1 MRDSLGKSLRNL
13 KWIKIRKSRI
23 SAVLLA
29 LSLVV
34 SLGVF
39 WGLRQPG
46 LTLAGDADC
55 GILEHTHDDACHTQ
69 GTTCLYEEHTHSITC
84 YADET
89 ENVETMLDW
98 QKMFADYPYT
108 GNLRED
114 LVGIAQ
120 TQVGYSESTRNFEVG
135 QDGVRRGYTRY
146 SAWYGTPYRDW
157 SAMFVSF
164 CLSYAKADP
173 EEFPGNTGAAAMA
186 ELWNKLGKYEPV
198 GDYVPVS
205 GDLVFFTNNTVGIV
219 AAVKNATFYVI
230 RGDMEDAVRG
240 EILSLADESIAGWG
254 LTEETEPPPGDGA
267 EKATDDLAPDK
278 QAPPDAEDE
287 DGAATLT
294 LKNSA
299 ATSVELIPTYF
310 SLLDKDDQKL
320 GMEGQ
325 NYLAYLGTIYHLT
338 ARFSNEAGFT
348 AGTYHYQLPAG
359 LVVVGKTAGE
369 FKLLRN
375 DAVVGEWTLAEIDG
389 QLTLSMVFYDNIK
402 SYPNITIS
410 TPTEIRFAEE
420 GTVDFAGNEPFT
432 VTVQEPPADGLTS
445 TVLEKWIDETKLTE
459 NANKLPWKVHLV
471 GRADSDIPGN
481 TISDRLLSGSDLGVH
496 KYTQADMNAGINVG
510 VGHYN
515 PETGQNFWWAWTVKP
530 GDPNLIWTEDQW
542 IYTIPEQVVA
552 YGQTVTLGNEGW
564 EYYFEYSSTPMDEGS
579 QAYMNRV
586 TVDGQVREV
595 WYYFTYHITEAEV
608 NKTGTFLGEADGGA
622 FYWELQVT
630 LPGMEAGK
638 KAEKGWYL
646 QDYME
651 VVSTSLNVVDHIT
664 NDANKSSVT
673 ANYKGATINVP
684 HILYAT
690 ETEPFAWDNS
700 WSPDY
705 DGVYYGR
712 QLELL
717 HLCDC
722 TAETCAA
729 WGESGCTT
737 KHWFEVDGKGYI
749 KNYCT
754 CWTATEAATFT
765 FAYRTTDLSLTQ
777 TYGKLGYTLRN
788 RADLYMKSDGPGAND
803 WGAVWMGSTATSVVI
818 PELLSKERIREFDGA
833 PAQYRITVNEAKMAL
848 PSGTPLTIRDEMS
861 TTMVFVNG
869 SMKITAQDALGNTT
883 VLRQGEDFTVTYH
896 GEGEQLGTDGKP
908 EHQIGING
916 EPVHIVEIQILHPQ
930 PMTYTLDYE
939 TALLIEAGTSEDIR
953 YTNTAVLEIWDKE
966 LTATISDKYFAD
978 INIAADGYEVRLHKI
993 ESLEGNPLGG
1003 AKFGL
1008 FSEHGGLIATEETD
1022 GLGNLVIKTDILA
1035 GIYLQPHTLY
1045 YMQEQEAP
1053 PGYQLDDTKHW
1064 LCFCDSASGSCA
1076 ACDALT
1082 AEKTAICI
1090 PFGQAGPI
1098 EAVNELQYYDL
1109 PETGGPGIYPM
1120 ILAGV
1125 ILIITSLVY
1134 GTIRRRKRERRGVG

>member
-135 QDGVRRGYTRY
+135 QDGIRRGYTRY
-146 SAWYGTPYRDW
+146 GAWYGTPYRDW

-186 ELWNKLGKYEPV
+186 ELWNKLGKHELV
-198 GDYVPVS
+198 GDYVPVV

-219 AAVKNATFYVI
+219 AEVKNATFYVI

-240 EILSLADESIAGWG
+240 EILSLSDETIAGWG
-254 LTEETEPPPGDGA
+254 LTEEAEPPPG
-267 EKATDDLAPDK
+267 
-278 QAPPDAEDE
+278 AEDE
-287 DGAATLT
+287 DTEEDGAAAFT

-299 ATSVELIPTYF
+299 AASVELVPTYI
-310 SLLDKDDQKL
+310 SLLDKDDQVL
-320 GMEGQ
+320 GSEGQ
-325 NYLAYLGTIYHLT
+325 NYIAYLGTTYHLT
-338 ARFSNEAGFT
+338 ARFYSEGGFA

-359 LVVVGKTAGE
+359 LVAVGKTAGE
-369 FKLLRN
+369 FKLQR
-375 DAVVGEWTLAEIDG
+375 DDKTVVGEWELVDIEG
-389 QLTLSMVFYDNIK
+389 RLTLSMVFYENIK
-402 SYPNITIS
+402 SYPKITIS
-410 TPTEIRFAEE
+410 APMEIRFSAE
-420 GTVDFAGNEPFT
+420 GTVSFAGNAPFT
-432 VTVQEPPADGLTS
+432 VLVQKPPDEVLPS
-445 TVLEKWIDETKLTE
+445 TVLEKWINTDKLTP
-459 NANKLPWKVHLV
+459 NADKLPWKVHVV
-471 GRADSDIPGN
+471 GKAGSDIPGS
-481 TISDRLLSGSDLGVH
+481 TISDRLLSGSTIGTH
-496 KYTQADMNAGINVG
+496 QYTQADMDAGINVG
-510 VGHYN
+510 VSQYD
-515 PETGQNFWWAWTVKP
+515 PETGQFLNWYQWTVYK
-530 GDPNLIWTEDQW
+530 GDPNLTWTETQW
-542 IYTIPEQVVA
+542 MYTIPEQIEA
-552 YGQTVTLGNEGW
+552 YGQVVTLGNDGW
-564 EYYFEYSSTPMDEGS
+564 EYFFEYSSTPTDDGAL
-579 QAYMNRV
+579 AYMNRV
-586 TVDGQVREV
+586 SVDGQAREG
-595 WYYFTYHITEAEV
+595 WYRFVYQVNKAEV
-608 NKTGTFLGEADGGA
+608 NKTGTFLSEADGGA

-630 LPGMEAGK
+630 LPGRGQGK
-638 KAEKGWYL
+638 RAEKGWYL
-646 QDYME
+646 QDYLE
-651 VVSTSLNVVDHIT
+651 VLSLNLNVVDHIT
-664 NDANKSSVT
+664 NDANKSTVT
-673 ANYKGATINVP
+673 ANYRGSTINVP

-722 TAETCAA
+722 TEETCAS
-729 WGESGCTT
+729 WNEGGCGT

-754 CWTATEAATFT
+754 CWTAEEAATFT
-765 FAYRTTDLSLTQ
+765 FAYKTADLSLTQ
-777 TYGKLGYTLRN
+777 TYGKLGYLLRN
-788 RADLYMKSDGPGAND
+788 RADLYRKSDGPEAD
-803 WGAVWMGSTATSVVI
+803 QWGAVWTGSTSASVVI
-818 PELLSKERIREFDGA
+818 PELLSKELIREFDGA

-869 SMKITAQDALGNTT
+869 SMKITAQDANGNTT

-896 GEGEQLGTDGKP
+896 GEGDKLGADGKP
-908 EHQIGING
+908 EHQVGING
-916 EPVHIVEIQILHPQ
+916 EPAHIVEVQILHPQ
-930 PMTYTLDYE
+930 PVTYTLDYE
-939 TALLIEAGTSEDIR
+939 TVLIIEVGTEEDIP
-953 YTNTAVLEIWDKE
+953 YTNTAVLEIWEKE
-966 LTATISDKYFAD
+966 LSATIGNKYFAD
-978 INIAADGYEVRLHKI
+978 INIAGEGYEVRLHKT
-993 ESLEGNPLGG
+993 ELLEGDPLAG

-1045 YMQEQEAP
+1045 YMQEQESP

-1064 LCFCDSASGSCA
+1064 LCFCDKAADSCA

-1082 AEKTAICI
+1082 AEQNAVRI
-1090 PFGQAGPI
+1090 PFGQNGPI

-1109 PETGGPGIYPM
+1109 PETGGPGIYPL

-1125 ILIITSLVY
+1125 MLIITSLVY